1 MLFKEGTL
9 DGLIRSYTLD
19 LPFIKTKLINLYSQ
33 DDLVQDPEDF
43 VQGHGY
49 IATESYVVKPTPL
62 IFIYSIQ
69 NNEHKTFRSYGN

>member
-62 IFIYSIQ
+62 IFIYPIQ
-69 NNEHKTFRSYGN
+69 NKQQWTQAKQH

>member
-1 MLFKEGTL
+1 M
-9 DGLIRSYTLD
+9 
-19 LPFIKTKLINLYSQ
+19 
-33 DDLVQDPEDF
+33 QDPEDF

-69 NNEHKTFRSYGN
+69 NKQQWTQAKQH